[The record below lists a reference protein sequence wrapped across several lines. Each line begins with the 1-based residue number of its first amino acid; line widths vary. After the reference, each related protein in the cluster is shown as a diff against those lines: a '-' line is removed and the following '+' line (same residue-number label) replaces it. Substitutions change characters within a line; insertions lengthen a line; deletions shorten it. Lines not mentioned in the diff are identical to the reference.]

1 MKTMRKIFTLCFLLA
16 TFMGVSAQQ
25 DLAGLKIFINP
36 GHGGYDGDDRNV
48 VIAPFK
54 QGDPKG
60 FWESV
65 ANLDK
70 GFYLRDYLQAQG
82 ATVYM
87 SRVTNTS
94 ADDLGLSVISEM
106 ANANN
111 VDLFYSIHSNAHN
124 SQTNYPLMLFKG
136 LDATPAKPQD
146 KVISDINWD
155 NFYAQK
161 ITTWTYH
168 TKNSR
173 GDWSFYGNTSGLGVL
188 RNLTVH
194 GILSEGSFHDY
205 IPETYRLMSPM
216 YKKHES
222 WMFMKTVYDYF
233 KRGEI
238 SKGAIAGDIRD
249 SRNKLQVSYFK
260 LAGRDELVP
269 IDKARITLLPNNIT
283 VETDT
288 LYNGVYFFDGLEP
301 GNYQLKVEAD
311 EYYPKTVDVVV
322 TKHKVSYENIVLD
335 KIRST
340 PPVVEKS
347 SPISTDTEFANCA
360 ASVTLDF
367 NWDMDEESTKA
378 AFSITPA
385 VDGTFSFEDNN
396 HRLVFTP
403 TAPFEVST
411 EYTVKLD
418 KSAKHRGD
426 LSMTA
431 DFTFSFTTDSRNR
444 LKVLASYPVAN
455 DQNVFTS
462 GDFRFVFDQRLNTT
476 NEATAIR
483 VVDKDGN
490 VLARSV
496 RNTVTNSVVA
506 PYGSTF
512 FKLTKALNEN
522 ETYRVEIDGDLKDT
536 KGIPVYDPIQYS
548 FKTNIQKV
556 TDKTVADDFEGAAAA
571 YLYNAAASNG
581 VKSASTSRNTS
592 TKLFDAS
599 SHALTYAFTDRA
611 GAVVYKTA
619 TPTVEVVKDK
629 VMGLHIYGDFSLN
642 DLYLT
647 FVGDDSSEYEAKVKT
662 LDFLGWKFAE
672 VVLSDLPAGKTVKFS
687 GFKIKGN
694 NSVVA
699 ESGPVY
705 LDNLLVYNEA
715 SGVEEEVN
723 GKEIS
728 IYPNP
733 ATEFV
738 MVNLLNQNDLIA
750 LDLYTLEGKR
760 VATSTTGEL
769 IVSDVSAG
777 TYVLRVVTVNGTKGY
792 PIIIA
797 K

>member
-1 MKTMRKIFTLCFLLA
+1 MRKIFTLCFLLA
-16 TFMGVSAQQ
+16 GFVSVTAQQ

-36 GHGGYDGDDRNV
+36 GHGGYDADDRNV

-136 LDATPAKPQD
+136 LDAAPAKPQD

-155 NFYAQK
+155 NFYVQK

-168 TKNSR
+168 NKNSR

-222 WMFMKTVYDYF
+222 WMFLKTVYDYF
-233 KRGEI
+233 QRGEMP
-238 SKGAIAGDIRD
+238 KGAIAGDIRD
-249 SRNKLQVSYFK
+249 SRNKLQVSYYRI
-260 LAGRDELVP
+260 AGRDEFVP

-288 LYNGVYFFDGLEP
+288 LYNGAYFFDELEP

-322 TKHKVSYENIVLD
+322 TKHKVAYENIVLD
-335 KIRST
+335 RVRST
-340 PPVVEKS
+340 PPAVEKYG
-347 SPISTDTEFANCA
+347 PVSTDTEFAGCG
-360 ASVTLDF
+360 ASITLDF
-367 NWDMDEESTKA
+367 NWDMDDLSTTS
-378 AFSITPA
+378 AFSITPS
-385 VDGTFSFEDNN
+385 VEGTFSFEDNN

-403 TAPFEVST
+403 SIPLEVST
-411 EYTVKLD
+411 KYTVKLD

-426 LSMTA
+426 MAMTS

-444 LKVLASYPVAN
+444 LTVLAAYPAVD

-462 GDFRFVFDQRLNTT
+462 GEFRFVFDRRLNTS
-476 NEATAIR
+476 NESTAIR

-490 VLARSV
+490 ILARTS
-496 RNTVTNSVVA
+496 RNTEVNSVSS
-506 PYGSTF
+506 PYGSSF
-512 FKLTKALNEN
+512 FKLSKTLSEN
-522 ETYRVEIDGDLKDT
+522 ETYKIEIDGDLKDLD
-536 KGIPVYDPIQYS
+536 GIPVFDPIRYS
-548 FKTNIQKV
+548 FKTNIQKI
-556 TDKTVADDFEGAAAA
+556 TDKTIADNFEGAAA
-571 YLYNAAASNG
+571 YLYNATASNG

-599 SHALTYAFTDRA
+599 SHALTYTFSDRA
-611 GAVVYKTA
+611 GAVAYKIA
-619 TPTVEVVKDK
+619 TPTVEVQKDK
-629 VMGLHIYGDFSLN
+629 VMGLHVYGDFSLN

-647 FVGDDSSEYEAKVKT
+647 FVGDDSSEYEAKAKT

-694 NSVVA
+694 SSVVT
-699 ESGPVY
+699 ETGTVY

-715 SGVEEEVN
+715 SNIEEEVDA
-723 GKEIS
+723 KEIT

-750 LDLYTLEGKR
+750 LDLYTLEGRR

-769 IVSDVSAG
+769 IVSDVAAG

-792 PIIIA
+792 PIIIV